1 MAGGTQH
8 PEPRRRLLLLRHGET
23 QWNADHRLQGVRV
36 DQPLSEA
43 GRASAQRAAAN
54 LSNEFTEVGIV
65 FSSPMSRTRETAT
78 ILAARR
84 AKVAEQAGLEEC
96 DYGGWTGLTRDVI
109 DEKYPGMMDD
119 WDAGHLER
127 PPGGESPQEIAR
139 RALDGLQA
147 IIEKTRES
155 DWPILIVTHGDVI
168 RALVAF
174 HDGRWP
180 SSPIDE
186 LAGWWFEGSGSGV
199 TSVCPAPSIA
209 SSTPEL
215 PR

>member
-1 MAGGTQH
+1 M
-8 PEPRRRLLLLRHGET
+8 LLLRHGET

-54 LSNEFTEVGIV
+54 LLSELTEFGVV

-96 DYGGWTGLTRDVI
+96 DYGAWTGLTRDVI

-119 WDAGHLER
+119 WDAGRLER

-139 RALDGLQA
+139 RALHGVQA

-155 DWPILIVTHGDVI
+155 DWPILVVTHGDVI

-174 HDGRWP
+174 HDGCWP

-186 LAGWWFEGSGSGV
+186 LAGWWFEGNGSDV

-209 SSTPEL
+209 SSTPEQ

>member
-1 MAGGTQH
+1 
-8 PEPRRRLLLLRHGET
+8 LLLLRHGET
-23 QWNADHRLQGVRV
+23 QWNADHRLQGVQV

-43 GRASAQRAAAN
+43 GRASAQRAAAS
-54 LSNEFTEVGIV
+54 LSSELTELGVV

-96 DYGGWTGLTRDVI
+96 DYGAWTGLTRDVI
-109 DEKYPGMMDD
+109 DEKYPGMMGD
-119 WDAGHLER
+119 WDAGRLER
-127 PPGGESPQEIAR
+127 PPGGESQEEIAR
-139 RALDGLQA
+139 RALRGLQA

-155 DWPILIVTHGDVI
+155 DLPILVVTHGDVI

-174 HDGRWP
+174 HGGRWP

-186 LAGWWFEGSGSGV
+186 LAGWWFEGNGSDV
-199 TSVCPAPSIA
+199 TSVGPAPSIA
-209 SSTPEL
+209 SSTPEQ